1 MSCILTGGH
10 PLGSFPRSDP
20 DHSEPPHRHSQPVA
34 RPKHYSRNG
43 SRQPW
48 SLATDMHSQRPSDG
62 CATSSEKIIVLTKE
76 ICPPPVLQQLFYIV
90 VFFVLVL
97 KAGMQAL
104 FEIKKCFPNVHKP
117 RPHGELRQFFIAAEE
132 EVWDYAPIPPTERL
146 VTAHTLV
153 LKFRY
158 LGSL

>member
-90 VFFVLVL
+90 VFLFLFL
-97 KAGMQAL
+97 KLECRLYLRLRNVSQTSTNPDHMVNSDSSSL
-104 FEIKKCFPNVHKP
+104 LLKRKCGTTLPYRLP
-117 RPHGELRQFFIAAEE
+117 RG
-132 EVWDYAPIPPTERL
+132 
-146 VTAHTLV
+146 
-153 LKFRY
+153 
-158 LGSL
+158 